1 MSSEQNKHNAFV
13 RWKHT
18 ALGRFIW
25 AVVTA
30 VIAYVFASLALD
42 SGALW
47 QWGVAVLFI
56 GDTLYNLVQLF
67 RKFIHHD
74 HTNHTDQA

>member
-1 MSSEQNKHNAFV
+1 MSSEHSKHTAFV

-18 ALGRFIW
+18 KLGRLVWVII
-25 AVVTA
+25 TA

-47 QWGVAVLFI
+47 QWGVAILFAI
-56 GDTLYNLVQLF
+56 DALYNLVQLA

-74 HTNHTDQA
+74 IPNHTDQA

>member
-1 MSSEQNKHNAFV
+1 MSSEQKKHNAFV
-13 RWKHT
+13 QWKHT
-18 ALGRFIW
+18 KLGRLFW
-25 AVVTA
+25 AIVTA

-47 QWGVAVLFI
+47 QWGVAVLFTI
-56 GDTLYNLVQLF
+56 DALYNLIQLA

-74 HTNHTDQA
+74 NANHTDQA